1 MEDNIKC
8 TSICII
14 EITERKEKE
23 KGPQKIFEELKT
35 FLTWERKQ
43 WMKEVQEA
51 QSPRKDKP
59 KEEHTQ

>member
-23 KGPQKIFEELKT
+23 KGPQKIFEEMIAEN
-35 FLTWERKQ
+35 FCNMRKEIVYQ
-43 WMKEVQEA
+43 VQEA
-51 QSPRKDKP
+51 
-59 KEEHTQ
+59 